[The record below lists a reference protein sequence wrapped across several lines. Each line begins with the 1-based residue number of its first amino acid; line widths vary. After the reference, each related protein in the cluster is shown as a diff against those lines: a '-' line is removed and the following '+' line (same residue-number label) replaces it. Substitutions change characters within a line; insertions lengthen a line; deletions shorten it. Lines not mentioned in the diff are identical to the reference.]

1 MISQLQEFVV
11 DKAQALNDQV
21 TRIRQGSV
29 KSARVAVQGSAESL
43 KGLKNPVR
51 LVARSGVRLSTVSQ
65 TAVQELIELQSEALT
80 AAITEFAL
88 RLERVARAASV
99 GELVRAQVEMLPATR
114 ARVAGDAG
122 RVLQIVTST
131 GREIR
136 DLATETFERVTEA
149 AEKPAPVRSRRRK
162 AKKAARRSATR
173 SRKAAARGRPTKRA
187 YPFSP

>member
-80 AAITEFAL
+80 AAIAEFAL
-88 RLERVARAASV
+88 RLERAARAASV
-99 GELVRAQVEMLPATR
+99 GELVRDQVELLPATR
-114 ARVAGDAG
+114 ARMAGDAG
-122 RVLQIVTST
+122 RVLQIVTSASH
-131 GREIR
+131 EIR

-173 SRKAAARGRPTKRA
+173 SRKAAARGRPTKR
-187 YPFSP
+187 P

>member
-1 MISQLQEFVV
+1 MRSVSEMISQLQEFVV

-29 KSARVAVQGSAESL
+29 KSARVAVQGTAESL

-88 RLERVARAASV
+88 RLERAARAASV
-99 GELVRAQVEMLPATR
+99 GELVRDQVEMLPATR

-122 RVLQIVTST
+122 RVLQIVTSAS
-131 GREIR
+131 REIR

-173 SRKAAARGRPTKRA
+173 SRKAAARGRPTKR
-187 YPFSP
+187 

>member
-1 MISQLQEFVV
+1 MRSVSEMISQLQEFVV

-88 RLERVARAASV
+88 RLERAARAASV
-99 GELVRAQVEMLPATR
+99 GELVRDQVEMLPATR

-122 RVLQIVTST
+122 RVLQIVTSA

-173 SRKAAARGRPTKRA
+173 SRKAAA
-187 YPFSP
+187 

>member
-1 MISQLQEFVV
+1 MRSVSEMISQLQEFVV

-80 AAITEFAL
+80 AALTEFAL
-88 RLERVARAASV
+88 RLAPRARCCPRRVPAWRATPAASFRSSRARAARSV
-99 GELVRAQVEMLPATR
+99 TW
-114 ARVAGDAG
+114 
-122 RVLQIVTST
+122 
-131 GREIR
+131 
-136 DLATETFERVTEA
+136 
-149 AEKPAPVRSRRRK
+149 RRRPS
-162 AKKAARRSATR
+162 SA
-173 SRKAAARGRPTKRA
+173 
-187 YPFSP
+187 

>member
-1 MISQLQEFVV
+1 MRSVSVISHIQEFVI
-11 DKAQALNDQV
+11 DKAQALNEQV
-21 TRIRQGSV
+21 TRLRQGSV

-88 RLERVARAASV
+88 RLERAARAASV
-99 GELVRAQVEMLPATR
+99 GELVRDQVEMLPATR
-114 ARVAGDAG
+114 ARVADDAG

-149 AEKPAPVRSRRRK
+149 AKKPAPARRRRRK
-162 AKKAARRSATR
+162 AKKATRRSATR
-173 SRKAAARGRPTKRA
+173 SRKAAA
-187 YPFSP
+187 